1 MAKSVKVD
9 VNIEDFTKVLRR
21 YVVASKKD
29 VATAVRDKAGD
40 VAFMGA
46 KNTKKADKG
55 QIPPLA
61 SGLYNA
67 LVAADPK
74 KVGGDFGFAAQRAQE
89 KIKKKFGAGPF
100 PKGKNN
106 AKAAAYL
113 RNRRAG
119 AASYSKSLW
128 LKMAREL
135 GKKVAKLRSDKIKNT
150 EVRQDNM
157 SGFSNVPSVTL
168 RIKGVDQ
175 KHASEVLEPAMQA
188 AVDDVSKDMLR
199 YIKRKFE
206 ENAGLRKR
214 KSKN

>member
-1 MAKSVKVD
+1 MAKSVSVD
-9 VNIEDFTKVLRR
+9 VNIADFTKVLRQ
-21 YVVASKKD
+21 YVVSSKKD

-40 VAFMGA
+40 VAFKGA
-46 KNTKKADKG
+46 KNTAKADKG
-55 QIPPLA
+55 QIPALS

-89 KIKKKFGAGPF
+89 KIKDKFGSGPF
-100 PKGKNN
+100 PRGKNN
-106 AKAAAYL
+106 KKAATYL

-119 AASYSKSLW
+119 ATGYSKSLW
-128 LKMAREL
+128 LKLARDL
-135 GKKVAKLRSDKIKNT
+135 GKKVAKLRSDKITNADAT
-150 EVRQDNM
+150 QENM
-157 SGFSNVPSVTL
+157 SGLSNVPRVSL
-168 RIKGVDQ
+168 KISGVDQ
-175 KHASEVLEPAMQA
+175 KHASEVLEPALQA
-188 AVDDVSKDMLR
+188 AVDDVAKDMLK